1 MFVAMNAQQGG
12 AEMAWGTGPV
22 LLPTDC
28 GTLGRA
34 AAPLSDPESP
44 PLSRGLKDGP
54 HLQGQL

>member
-1 MFVAMNAQQGG
+1 
-12 AEMAWGTGPV
+12 MAWGMGPV

-34 AAPLSDPESP
+34 AAPLSEPEPP